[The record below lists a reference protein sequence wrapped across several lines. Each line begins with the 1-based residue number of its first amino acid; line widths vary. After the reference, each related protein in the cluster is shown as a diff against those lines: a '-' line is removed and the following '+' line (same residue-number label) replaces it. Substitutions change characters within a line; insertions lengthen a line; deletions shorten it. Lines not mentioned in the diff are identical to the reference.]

1 MFRVFIGVDSRQ
13 VLAASVL
20 EHSIHSTA
28 KKPVFVSRIYY
39 KHTNIQRKGA
49 SEFTFNRYMV
59 PRICNYEG
67 VSLFLDADMLLLS
80 DINDLFSEFNPTY
93 AVQVVKSSMRFEWP
107 SVMLFNCS
115 KCKKLTEDYIMKGTP
130 QDFSWA
136 DSVGD
141 LQKEW
146 NHLVGYDQPNGHE
159 KLLHYTAGIPYY
171 QEVHGLGFESEWFAA
186 KNNMLSA
193 NSWIEIS
200 GQTVHSQK
208 VINLINKKVSEWKSL

>member
-13 VLAASVL
+13 ELAATVL
-20 EHSIHSTA
+20 ESSIHRTA
-28 KKPVFVSRIYY
+28 GEPVFVSRILY
-39 KHTNIQRKGA
+39 KHTKVKRKGA

-59 PRICNYEG
+59 PSLCNYEG

-80 DINDLFSEFNPTY
+80 DINDLFSEFDPAH
-93 AVQVVKSSMRFEWP
+93 AVQVVKSSMIFEWP

-141 LQKEW
+141 LPKEW
-146 NHLVGYDQPNGHE
+146 NHLVGYDQPNGNE
-159 KLLHYTAGIPYY
+159 KLLHYTAGIPHYH
-171 QEVHGLGFESEWFAA
+171 EVHGLGFESEWLEA

-200 GQTVHSQK
+200 GQTVHSKK